1 MKMNNFHVLM
11 AIVSAFSNS
20 AVGRLKWT
28 RARLPRKILEQLEG
42 IEALMS
48 VEGNL
53 LNNVFFLGCICYIL

>member
-1 MKMNNFHVLM
+1 MAHVVKIAVRLRELNNFHVLM

-53 LNNVFFLGCICYIL
+53 LK